1 MQENY
6 QYEKRRSEELSGT
19 INYTFFLRFVRR
31 FFDTCMF
38 RLFLIYLILIMFY
51 FSPGQLSLRN
61 KEVITTENKYKQE
74 IEELKAKYKTEKG
87 KFLHFFGHVSITFFF
102 QFILIMQVIFV
113 QSKENV
119 GKCTKENLQ
128 DTKYKRCLKTKSFN
142 TASMDNY
149 MHIIFT

>member
-6 QYEKRRSEELSGT
+6 QHEKRRSEELSGT
-19 INYTFFLRFVRR
+19 ISYTFFLRFVRR

-51 FSPGQLSLRN
+51 FSPDQLSLRN

-87 KFLHFFGHVSITFFF
+87 KFLHLSVMFQLHFFS
-102 QFILIMQVIFV
+102 
-113 QSKENV
+113 
-119 GKCTKENLQ
+119 NL
-128 DTKYKRCLKTKSFN
+128 S
-142 TASMDNY
+142 
-149 MHIIFT
+149 

>member
-19 INYTFFLRFVRR
+19 IIYNFFLRFVRR
-31 FFDTCMF
+31 FFDMF

-51 FSPGQLSLRN
+51 FSPDQLSLRN

-87 KFLHFFGHVSITFFF
+87 KFLHLSVMFQLHFFS
-102 QFILIMQVIFV
+102 
-113 QSKENV
+113 
-119 GKCTKENLQ
+119 NL
-128 DTKYKRCLKTKSFN
+128 S
-142 TASMDNY
+142 
-149 MHIIFT
+149 